1 MILSAPGALEAMF
14 SAGIAPL
21 WDNLARPLL
30 RLACALCAGLLAA
43 NLVEALGWTR
53 ALAAFCSPL
62 ARLARLGEAA
72 AASFALAF
80 VSPSAANALLA
91 ERRDQG
97 ALTLRE
103 LVLAN
108 LFNSLPAY
116 MVHAPTMLFMLWPV
130 LGRPALVYVGLTLA
144 AAAGRTLLTLLWG
157 RMLLPK
163 RPPEGARD
171 LTQDPAPALAP
182 DQGSSD
188 RPRRVPPA
196 PGGLAGAF
204 GKAWARFRRR
214 APRLLLFSVPI
225 YLLMCLLR
233 HAGAFAAA
241 QSWLAAHLPW
251 AGLLK
256 PEALSIV
263 VLSLAAEI
271 GAPVAAAGSALD
283 MGDLAAAEVVLALLI
298 GNIVSTPMRALRHQF
313 PAYAGYYR
321 PALALKLLL
330 ANQALRTASLI
341 AAAWL
346 YWGFTS
352 S

>member
-1 MILSAPGALEAMF
+1 MF
-14 SAGIAPL
+14 SEGFVPL
-21 WDNLARPLL
+21 WDGLARPLL
-30 RLACALCAGLLAA
+30 RLAFALCAGLLAA

-91 ERRDQG
+91 ERREQG
-97 ALTLRE
+97 AISLRE

-116 MVHAPTMLFMLWPV
+116 MVHVPTTLFMLWPV
-130 LGRPALVYVGLTLA
+130 LGLPALVYVGLTLA
-144 AAAGRTLLTLLWG
+144 AATGRTLLTLLCG
-157 RMLLPK
+157 RMLLPE
-163 RPPEGARD
+163 RERA
-171 LTQDPAPALAP
+171 LTPDPAPAPAH
-182 DQGSSD
+182 DQGNSD
-188 RPRRVPPA
+188 RPGRAFPT
-196 PGGLAGAF
+196 PGGPAGAF
-204 GKAWARFRRR
+204 GRAWTRFRRR

-225 YLLMCLLR
+225 YLLMYILR
-233 HAGAFAAA
+233 QAGAFAAA
-241 QSWLAAHLPW
+241 ESWLAAHLPW

-271 GAPVAAAGSALD
+271 GAPLAAAGSALD
-283 MGDLAAAEVVLALLI
+283 MGELAAGEVVLALLI
-298 GNIVSTPMRALRHQF
+298 GNIVSTPMRALRHQL

-321 PALALKLLL
+321 PTLALQLLL
-330 ANQALRTASLI
+330 ANQSLRTASMI

-346 YWGFTS
+346 YWRFATG
-352 S
+352 